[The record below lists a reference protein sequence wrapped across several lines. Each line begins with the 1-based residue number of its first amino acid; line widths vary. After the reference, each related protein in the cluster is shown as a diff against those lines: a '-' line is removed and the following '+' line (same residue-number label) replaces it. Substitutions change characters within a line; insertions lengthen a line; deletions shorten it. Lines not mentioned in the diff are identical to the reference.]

1 MKNLDKRHYIIVGI
15 WFLGNLLQSVF
26 TGLHSDESYY
36 WMFSENLAWGFFDHP
51 PMVALLIYLGHA
63 ILPGEIGVRLIFIL
77 LSTATFAIIL
87 NELNEKKDLFFVSLF
102 IVSFPLIHTHIA
114 GFMAIPDV
122 PLLFFTTLFIINY
135 RKFLENPDWKISAIL
150 AVLLAAM
157 IYSKYHA
164 FLIIGFTVLSNLKL
178 FRSKY
183 FYGIVI
189 LTVVFLL
196 PHVFW
201 QINNEFPT
209 FKYHLIERAK
219 PFTFKYIFPYLAAQI
234 AIAGPITGF
243 LVFWKLSR
251 FKPVNQFQKTLLFNI
266 LGFYAALFF
275 ISFKNRIEAHWTAA
289 IIPML
294 IIIAYPL
301 IANDP
306 KIKRWFKR
314 IALPVL
320 VLMIIYRV
328 YIAFD
333 VIPNTGHLKITF
345 YNREASAMEIKKLA
359 DEKKVGFFNNYAA
372 ASNYIFYTG
381 DSIVHLSTPAYRF
394 CQYDLWNDEKY
405 AEGESLFTV
414 QSKSLNPPNQIKT
427 VTGQTKG
434 FVTINRYQSLNG
446 LTIKFNKT
454 TEAENKIDLLFT
466 LTNKSNKPVYTNHIS
481 EPAIGIMQDKTEL
494 ASTRLRLSDQ
504 KEVIAIGDSAHISLS
519 LPVDSI
525 QREIPFHVHTRAKE
539 NYRGEIISIT
549 LQ

>member
-1 MKNLDKRHYIIVGI
+1 MKNLDKRHYIIIAI
-15 WFLGNLLQSVF
+15 WFLGNLLQSIF

-63 ILPGEIGVRLIFIL
+63 ILPGEIGIRLIFIL
-77 LSTATFAIIL
+77 LSTATFALIL
-87 NELNEKKDLFFVSLF
+87 NELNEKKDILFVSLF
-102 IVSFPLIHTHIA
+102 IVSFPLIHTHVA

-135 RKFLENPDWKISAIL
+135 RKFLEKPNWKVSAL
-150 AVLLAAM
+150 LSVLLAAM

-183 FYGIVI
+183 FYGIIVLTAI
-189 LTVVFLL
+189 LLL

-209 FKYHLIERAK
+209 FKYHLVERAK

-243 LVFWKLSR
+243 LVLWKLSGFR
-251 FKPVNQFQKTLLFNI
+251 PANQFQKTLLYNI
-266 LGFYAALFF
+266 LAFYIALFF

-294 IIIAYPL
+294 IIITYPL
-301 IANDP
+301 IASDL
-306 KIKRWFKR
+306 KFKRWFKR

-320 VLMIIYRV
+320 VLMILYRI
-328 YIAFD
+328 YIALD

-345 YNREASAMEIKKLA
+345 YNREASALEIKKLA
-359 DEKKVGFFNNYAA
+359 DGKKVGFFNNYAA

-381 DSIVHLSTPAYRF
+381 DSVVHLSTPDYRF

-405 AEGESLFTV
+405 AEGASLFTV
-414 QSKSLNPPNQIKT
+414 QSRSLNPPNQIKT

-434 FVTINRYQSLNG
+434 FVTIKKYQSLNG
-446 LTIKFNKT
+446 LIIKLKETAEN
-454 TEAENKIDLLFT
+454 ENKIDFQFT
-466 LTNKSNKPVYTNHIS
+466 LVNNSKKPVYTNHIS
-481 EPAIGIMQDKTEL
+481 EPAIGIMQNRKEL
-494 ASTRLRLSDQ
+494 ASVSLSLSNH
-504 KEVIAIGDSAHISLS
+504 KKTIAVGDSAELKLS
-519 LPVDSI
+519 IPADFI
-525 QREIPFHVHTRAKE
+525 QKEIPFHVYTRTKE
-539 NYRGEIISIT
+539 NFRGEVISLT
-549 LQ
+549 LR